1 MFTKDPIDKLAE
13 IYLKINNLCAEDE
26 EVLNK
31 CRENFKLLENG
42 DEYCTNLWNKFRDLS
57 IKEFQ
62 KIYDMLGSKFDS
74 WNGEAFLC

>member
-1 MFTKDPIDKLAE
+1 M
-13 IYLKINNLCAEDE
+13 
-26 EVLNK
+26 
-31 CRENFKLLENG
+31 LENG

-74 WNGEAFLC
+74 WNGEAFYADKTSEVIDILSKTGRLIESEGQWL